1 MKLLWGA
8 EHKLWQSIRAEV
20 SRLTAELAGAERM
33 IQTYAGTIRQL
44 MEDLKYNRERAD
56 RAVDAA
62 LLTKGLPSITSE
74 PAGADNLFEESE
86 LEVEDIRR
94 ELRENPG
101 KVWHI

>member
-8 EHKLWQSIRAEV
+8 EYRQWQGIRAEV
-20 SRLTAELAGAERM
+20 SKLSAELEGAERM

-62 LLTKGLPSITSE
+62 LLTKGLPSVMPE
-74 PAGADNLFEESE
+74 PAGVDDLFEESE